1 VLSLL
6 SGPAL
11 ALPTTFEFVSGQ
23 AHVTASVVGQS
34 TLLVDTVVALD
45 GTFVDFETAP
55 VGVADFELSIAP
67 TGPIAMNGS
76 YGGFDTFVIESA
88 LLVPGAGFSSSGVA
102 VGGTEYSIVLGPLDV
117 NAVYGAS
124 HSSGSPGPVSGVS
137 ISFTNPSLSATVS
150 SDTMTFEMIGVT
162 LGIIPGA
169 LVGEAADLIV
179 KGDIT
184 FVGAPSAPIP
194 EAGTGALLA
203 TGLVAL
209 AAARRRS

>member
-1 VLSLL
+1 
-6 SGPAL
+6 
-11 ALPTTFEFVSGQ
+11 
-23 AHVTASVVGQS
+23 
-34 TLLVDTVVALD
+34 
-45 GTFVDFETAP
+45 
-55 VGVADFELSIAP
+55 
-67 TGPIAMNGS
+67 MNGS
-76 YGGFDTFVIESA
+76 YGGFDAFVIESA
-88 LLVPGAGFSSSGVA
+88 LLTPGAGFSSSGVA

-137 ISFTNPSLSATVS
+137 ISFTNPSLSATVN